1 MIKMQNKDAI
11 LNGMAIAIYQGRTDE
26 SIFNTYKKY
35 GFEKLTVTI
44 IRRGWK
50 MAGPPQKKSTMK
62 NLIDLG
68 FDFEKIEKLFNKN
81 NEKNVFEDLLN
92 YFNMFNGTTDT
103 ILSTKPAGIPI
114 TTTPSISEVVDV
126 KQPSEISVK
135 KEEEETKTMSKLFKT
150 PSSIEDLMNN
160 YKIKR
165 ILRNP
170 YCIPKLKYSM
180 VVDLIMD
187 IISRKKTP
195 SQVLEILEKEGI

>member
-50 MAGPPQKKSTMK
+50 MAGPPQKKSAMK

-68 FDFEKIEKLFNKN
+68 FDFAKIEKLFNKG
-81 NEKNVFEDLLN
+81 NEKNVFEDLLKH
-92 YFNMFNGTTDT
+92 FNMFNSTSTDT

-114 TTTPSISEVVDV
+114 TTTPSISEAVAV
-126 KQPSEISVK
+126 KPAPEISVK
-135 KEEEETKTMSKLFKT
+135 KEKEEIMSKLFKT

-170 YCIPKLKYSM
+170 YCIPKTKYNM

-195 SQVLEILEKEGI
+195 SQVLEILEKERI